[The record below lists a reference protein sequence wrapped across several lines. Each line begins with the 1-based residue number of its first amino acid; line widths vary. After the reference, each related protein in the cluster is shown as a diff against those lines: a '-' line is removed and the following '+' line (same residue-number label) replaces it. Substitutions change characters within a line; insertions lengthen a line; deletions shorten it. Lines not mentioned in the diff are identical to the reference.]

1 MTPFFNCFNKLRIM
15 FNNCILYI
23 PIGRTKA
30 YRPHASVQVI
40 KEDTWH
46 VYIWSGKY
54 STQRW
59 EKVCWR
65 ESPIRCGT
73 CISNT
78 GADPGVCYRRGK
90 CVKSLCSIRDKK
102 NIFKHVSR
110 TYGTLTEIL
119 VCRFLNIVKHCKTFA
134 VHLYKV
140 FNCWRKEWTNEDN
153 SIKHKLSRQGY
164 LFKNVFKSQLRDV
177 LFYQQWVVKAVR
189 VTHNRSG
196 IWKWFNFQWMV
207 QT

>member
-1 MTPFFNCFNKLRIM
+1 MLYLDTIFLEKKVLLHHFIYLSKSEVIDCCGRNDKRLTTQKQQSNAKRTYKYPLILTPFFNCFNKLRIM
-15 FNNCILYI
+15 FNNCISYI

-59 EKVCWR
+59 EKVCWS
-65 ESPIRCGT
+65 ESPIMCGT

-119 VCRFLNIVKHCKTFA
+119 VCRFLNIVKRCQK
-134 VHLYKV
+134 
-140 FNCWRKEWTNEDN
+140 
-153 SIKHKLSRQGY
+153 
-164 LFKNVFKSQLRDV
+164 
-177 LFYQQWVVKAVR
+177 
-189 VTHNRSG
+189 
-196 IWKWFNFQWMV
+196 
-207 QT
+207 

>member
-1 MTPFFNCFNKLRIM
+1 MSDYAEASQSNAKRTYKYPLILTPFFNCFNKLRIM

-119 VCRFLNIVKHCKTFA
+119 VCRFLNIVKRCQK
-134 VHLYKV
+134 
-140 FNCWRKEWTNEDN
+140 
-153 SIKHKLSRQGY
+153 
-164 LFKNVFKSQLRDV
+164 
-177 LFYQQWVVKAVR
+177 
-189 VTHNRSG
+189 
-196 IWKWFNFQWMV
+196 
-207 QT
+207 